1 MRSSRFAVPAA
12 SAAAAA
18 VVTALAVLAGTGGAT
33 TLYDEG
39 SQVAR
44 PLVGAIALHA
54 APGSRRVVASIRSRT
69 EFGTPTAL
77 AVVAEQGDWLAV
89 ISDKTANGV
98 SGYVRRSQ
106 VRLGHVGYA
115 LEADLSAREVKVW
128 RMGRLLRRVR
138 VAIGGPSSPTP
149 TGRFAITDKLSH
161 YYPSL
166 YGCCVLALSAHQ
178 TRMAPGWRGG
188 DRVAIHEGGGLGSA
202 VSNGCL
208 HARASDMRYLMKR
221 LPVGTQVVIHP

>member
-1 MRSSRFAVPAA
+1 MRSSRLAVPAA

-18 VVTALAVLAGTGGAT
+18 VVTALAVSAGTGGAT
-33 TLYDEG
+33 TLYEQG

-44 PLVGAIALHA
+44 PLGARIALHA
-54 APGSRRVVASIRSRT
+54 APGSRRVLASVGSRT

-77 AVVAEQGDWLAV
+77 AVLAEQGDWLAV
-89 ISDKTANGV
+89 ISDKIGNGV
-98 SGYVRRSQ
+98 AGYVRRSQ
-106 VRLGHVGYA
+106 VRLAHDGYA

-128 RMGRLLRRVR
+128 RMGRLLRRLR
-138 VAIGGPSSPTP
+138 VAIGGASSPTP
-149 TGRFAITDKLSH
+149 TGQFAITDKLSG

-166 YGCCVLALSAHQ
+166 YGCCLVALSAHQ
-178 TRMAPGWRGG
+178 THLAPGWHGG

-208 HARASDMRYLMKR
+208 HARTSDMRYLMKR
-221 LPVGTQVVIHP
+221 LPIGTQVVIHP